1 MLFTFPF
8 FDRCVLGWF
17 LSYSRSSG
25 GEEALVFL
33 PAVYGYATTIRRAQ
47 GTSLV
52 HGALFFDH
60 CYPPERGY
68 GYVGAS
74 RFRSKRG
81 LYHYGKIRR
90 TDWLP
95 VGEELDSEQLV
106 RSLESEGESDGS
118 DAEEDARIRE
128 ASSAVGLSLLQE
140 LYGERVPYHEEEID
154 PEELDVRSRV
164 DCSGMTM
171 AEMCDAALASE
182 RVCLD
187 GLYRT
192 LYDSTSEPLEPAE
205 HLVHL
210 SSLLLHGD

>member
-1 MLFTFPF
+1 M
-8 FDRCVLGWF
+8 
-17 LSYSRSSG
+17 
-25 GEEALVFL
+25 FL

-140 LYGERVPYHEEEID
+140 LYRERVPYHEEEIDPEELDARARVDLLQELYGERVPYHEEEID

-187 GLYRT
+187 GLHRT